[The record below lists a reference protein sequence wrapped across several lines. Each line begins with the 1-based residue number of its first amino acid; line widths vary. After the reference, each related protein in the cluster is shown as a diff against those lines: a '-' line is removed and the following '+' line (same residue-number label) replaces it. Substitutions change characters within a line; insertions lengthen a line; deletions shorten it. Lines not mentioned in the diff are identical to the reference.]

1 MTSLASMT
9 SNLSM
14 ASNIHNFD
22 VLNIQNGF
30 AVVSSFCDL
39 WNFGGLNSLRGH
51 YDLNDLIS
59 SEYCKN

>member
-9 SNLSM
+9 SNHSM

-30 AVVSSFCDL
+30 AALSSFCDL
-39 WNFGGLNSLRGH
+39 KIFDDLDSLRGH
-51 YDLNDLIS
+51 YDLIS
-59 SEYCKN
+59 SEYCKG